1 MTTAATMAA
10 ADHSN
15 KIKWLAGLLALLIG
29 GAVWA
34 ANEFA
39 FQLSRADLWR
49 MVREGVAGYSAV
61 KGQETG
67 ELIQASGEIWRRWRN
82 GPLFSGGAIALGAT
96 LALLAL
102 FYLLRGQVKL
112 EKPRTGIKIPRW
124 NLGERVLHWF
134 VAVLFILLTV
144 TGLTLLYGKAVLL
157 PWLGKAQFAHWAQ
170 WAKWLHNLSG
180 PLFIAGLV
188 PMILIWF
195 KDNLWRPG
203 IDGAWFKALG
213 GLVGRAHPPA
223 GRMNAGEKGWFWLL
237 MTVGGVLSV
246 TGLLLDLP
254 LFGLER
260 ESMQIAHLLHV
271 VSAFLVIVG
280 ALGHIYIG
288 TIGTEGALEGM
299 ITGEVDL
306 SWARQ
311 HHDLW
316 LEELEKAGKFTLL
329 KGETEIQRPASF
341 FKPET

>member
-1 MTTAATMAA
+1 M
-10 ADHSN
+10 
-15 KIKWLAGLLALLIG
+15 LLVAGV
-29 GAVWA
+29 VWA
-34 ANEFA
+34 MAGEFSSS
-39 FQLSRADLWR
+39 LPRADLWR
-49 MVREGVAGYSAV
+49 MVREGVAGYTAV
-61 KGQETG
+61 KGREAG
-67 ELIQASGEIWRRWRN
+67 ELIQASGEAWRQLRN
-82 GPLFSGGAIALGAT
+82 GPLFTGGAIVLGGT

-112 EKPRTGIKIPRW
+112 EKPRTGIKVRRW
-124 NLGERVLHWF
+124 NLGERMLHWF
-134 VAVLFILLTV
+134 VAVLFIILTV

-157 PWLGKAQFAHWAQ
+157 PWLGKAQFAYWAQ
-170 WAKWLHNLSG
+170 LAKWLHNISG

-203 IDGAWFKALG
+203 IDWAWFKALG
-213 GLVGRAHPPA
+213 GLIGRAHPPA

-237 MTVGGVLSV
+237 MIMGGLLSL

-254 LFGLER
+254 LFGLGR
-260 ESMQIAHLLHV
+260 ESMQMIHLIHG
-271 VSAFLVIVG
+271 VSAFLVIAG

-299 ITGEVDL
+299 IHGEVDL

-316 LEELEKAGKFTLL
+316 LEALEKEGRFSLA
-329 KGETEIQRPASF
+329 KGETRIERPASF
-341 FKPET
+341 FKPEK